1 MMKIIA
7 FDPGEKRYQ
16 KFFLD
21 FPFTLYKDNPQ
32 WVPPLKVDMKSVL
45 QSKKHS
51 FYQHGEAKFLLAI
64 NEKNEVIGRLAVM
77 ENRRY
82 NDYFKS
88 HSAFFYYFE
97 AIDDHTVSR
106 GLFEAG
112 FHWAIQRGLTAMIG
126 PKGFSVFDGFGT
138 LIKGFEYLPAFGQV
152 YNPPYYQQ
160 MLEELG
166 FVKKWDAFTG
176 YLPCTAPLPEKIFK
190 AADIVQQKRNFS
202 VKVFNSKSEIKKI
215 LPELQILYNKSLA
228 EDAHN
233 MPLSNEDMQTMANQL
248 LKFADPHLIKLIYR
262 YEEPV
267 GFLLALPDISRALIR
282 CKGDLFPLGWYHLLR
297 EFKKT
302 KSVELS
308 AIGVLAEHRR
318 IGGIALL
325 YAEIIKSIRSNP
337 NFEYGIFTQLRD
349 NNPNMI
355 VEWDNLGVERRKTHR
370 LYIKSL

>member
-1 MMKIIA
+1 MKIIA
-7 FDPGEKRYQ
+7 FNPGEKCYQ
-16 KFFLD
+16 KAFLD
-21 FPFTLYKDNPQ
+21 FPTYLYKDTPQ
-32 WVPPLKVDMKSVL
+32 WVPPLKLDMKSVM
-45 QSKKHS
+45 QPEKHS
-51 FYQHGEAKFLLAI
+51 FYQHGEAKFLLAY
-64 NEKNEVIGRLAVM
+64 NKSDEVVGRLAVM

-97 AIDDHTVSR
+97 AIDDHNVSR
-106 GLFEAG
+106 GLFDAG
-112 FHWAIQRGLTAMIG
+112 FEWAKKRGLTDMIG

-138 LIKGFEYLPAFGQV
+138 LIKGFEYMPAFGQV
-152 YNPPYYQQ
+152 YNPPYYKE

-166 FVKKWDAFTG
+166 FEKKWDAFTG
-176 YLPCTAPLPEKIFK
+176 YLHCSAPLPEKIFK
-190 AADIVQQKRNFS
+190 AADIVRQKRNFS
-202 VKVFNSKSEIKKI
+202 VKVFKSKSEIKKI
-215 LPELQILYNKSLA
+215 LPELQALYNKSLA

-233 MPLSNEDMQTMANQL
+233 MPLSEADIQTMANQL
-248 LKFADPHLIKLIYR
+248 LKFADPQLIKLIYR
-262 YEEPV
+262 YDAPV

-282 CKGDLFPLGWYHLLR
+282 SKGKLFPFGWYHLLR

-308 AIGVLAEHRR
+308 AIGILSEHRR
-318 IGGIALL
+318 VGGIALL

-370 LYIKSL
+370 LYIKRL

>member
-1 MMKIIA
+1 MKIIV
-7 FDPGEKRYQ
+7 FNPGERQYQ
-16 KFFLD
+16 KAFLE
-21 FPFTLYKDNPQ
+21 FPFTLYKDTPQ
-32 WVPPLKVDMKSVL
+32 WVPPLKIDMKSVL
-45 QSKKHS
+45 QKEKHS
-51 FYQHGEAKFLLAI
+51 FYQHGKAKFLLAF
-64 NEKNEVIGRLAVM
+64 NEQNEVIGRLAVM
-77 ENRRY
+77 ENSRY
-82 NDYFKS
+82 NDYFNS
-88 HSAFFYYFE
+88 HAAFFYYFE

-106 GLFEAG
+106 GLFNAG
-112 FHWAIQRGLTAMIG
+112 FEWAKQRGLTDMIG

-138 LIKGFEYLPAFGQV
+138 LIKGFEYIPAFGQV
-152 YNPPYYQQ
+152 YNPPYYQE

-190 AADIVQQKRNFS
+190 AADIVKQKRNFS
-202 VKVFNSKSEIKKI
+202 VRVFKSKSEIKRI
-215 LPELQILYNKSLA
+215 IPELQTLYNKSLA

-262 YEEPV
+262 FEEPA

-282 CKGDLFPLGWYHLLR
+282 CKGNLFPFGWYHLLR

-308 AIGVLAEHRR
+308 AIGILSEHRR
-318 IGGIALL
+318 VGGIALL

-370 LYIKSL
+370 LYIKSF